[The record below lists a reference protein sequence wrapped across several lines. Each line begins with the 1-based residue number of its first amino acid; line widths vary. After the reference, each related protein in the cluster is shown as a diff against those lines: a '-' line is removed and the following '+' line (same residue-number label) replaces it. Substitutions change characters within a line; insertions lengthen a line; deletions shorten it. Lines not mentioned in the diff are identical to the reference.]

1 MAYYNAPGWE
11 ERKIQVFVIWL
22 FCSRDKQVFIRLGS
36 SRQGTGGDRDEVEQ
50 EGEEAGV

>member
-11 ERKIQVFVIWL
+11 ERKIQAFVIWL
-22 FCSRDKQVFIRLGS
+22 FCSRDKQVCFRLGN
-36 SRQGTGGDRDEVEQ
+36 RADRGQVKIEEKQ